1 LCMFDLQ
8 VAWDRPAHAAV
19 SNGEHVLRVR
29 IVARP
34 LAGGSSGLPL
44 RLAIALD
51 TSGSMEGEKLD
62 RAKCAVSSVIALL
75 RPEDKLWLA
84 SFATGVR
91 PVLDGIPGGPDAKHR
106 GESAV
111 SGLVADGVT
120 RTDSALDWIGR
131 VLPVEQGTV
140 RAGILV
146 TDGHPTD
153 PRGGVLTEV
162 GALISQA
169 AALARRGVAVST
181 AGLGS
186 AADFNSDFLINL
198 CDRGG
203 GSFLF
208 ADSPAALESR
218 LRGQLLNAQKAAT
231 AQGVLLLKTLGADAK
246 VRAVCR
252 IRPEYTPMDVSSKVQ
267 LGVLRADQPTDFLVA
282 VSLPAAGFGGELGS
296 RAVLGVRLESGT
308 YSTEQQA
315 AIEYTNTFAR
325 VQQVNREVD
334 RDRILWEL
342 NTYAADLA
350 KSNNGPATVR
360 LLENIS
366 ATARQLGKDDIT
378 KQADKALSAARA
390 SGKVAAD
397 PVTKLR
403 ESARRAGE
411 TT

>member
-1 LCMFDLQ
+1 MFDLQ
-8 VAWDRPAHAAV
+8 AAWDRPAHAAV

-29 IVARP
+29 IAARP
-34 LAGGSSGLPL
+34 LPGGSSGLPL
-44 RLAIALD
+44 RLAMALD

-62 RAKCAVSSVIALL
+62 RAKRAVSSVLALL
-75 RPEDKLWLA
+75 RPEDKIWLV
-84 SFATGVR
+84 SFATDVK
-91 PVLDGIPGGPDAKHR
+91 PVLDGIPGGPDARRR

-111 SGLVADGVT
+111 SGLVASGVT

-153 PRGGVLTEV
+153 PRGSVLTEV
-162 GALISQA
+162 DAIISQA

-181 AGLGS
+181 VGLGS
-186 AADFNSDFLINL
+186 AADFNSDFLVNL

-208 ADSPAALESR
+208 ADSPDALEGR

-231 AQGVLLLKTLGADAK
+231 AQGVLILKALGADAK
-246 VRAVCR
+246 VRAICR
-252 IRPEYTPMDVSSKVQ
+252 IRPEYAPMDVSSRVQ

-296 RAVLGVRLESGT
+296 RAVLGVRLESGA
-308 YSTEQQA
+308 YSTETEA
-315 AIEYTNTFAR
+315 AIEYTNTFSR

-350 KSNNGPATVR
+350 KSNNGTVTVR

-366 ATARQLGKDDIT
+366 ATARQLGKDDIA
-378 KQADKALSAARA
+378 KQADKALASAHA
-390 SGKVAAD
+390 SGKVSPD
-397 PVTKLR
+397 QSTRLR
-403 ESARRAGE
+403 ETTRRAGE